1 MLAVLCDSS
10 VVASWL
16 FPVVILA
23 PITISSSEVI
33 FSRVVVSSFPLT
45 ERVGTPTVSWVASRV
60 PFTNIAIDSPSK
72 VEDKNVHSSVI
83 VLVDSTVVH
92 LIPSNTENL
101 AVCSCRLLLI
111 ASVKEFSLLMTV
123 NSGEPDE

>member
-1 MLAVLCDSS
+1 MLCASS
-10 VVASWL
+10 GVPVWPLVVR
-16 FPVVILA
+16 VA

-45 ERVGTPTVSWVASRV
+45 ERVGTPTVSCVASLV

-72 VEDKNVHSSVI
+72 IEDRNDQSSVI

-92 LIPSNTENL
+92 LIPSNTENF

-111 ASVKEFSLLMTV
+111 VSVNESSLLRTV
-123 NSGEPDE
+123 NSGEPEE